1 MTDDFNENYYLN
13 SVEQVP
19 YQKTVQTHILSGV
32 YNSTGAYE
40 EIDEKVFISNGKLQT
55 ETDMNAL

>member
-1 MTDDFNENYYLN
+1 M
-13 SVEQVP
+13 P